1 VSARALRPQGPP
13 ADDAA
18 LLALV
23 AEGDVGALGAAFER
37 WHRDVYRFL
46 ARLRGTRLE
55 LDDLVQT
62 TFLALSDAARN
73 HRDGASPRAF
83 VLGVA
88 MQVARRERRRLLRR
102 LQLWRAR
109 EDELALFEGLAAPP
123 DPEHLA
129 EHRETVGRAARALAA
144 LPTAQRETLLLVELE
159 GLSGEDAAQA
169 LGVPVNTVWTRLH
182 HARAAL
188 RDATREGNR

>member
-1 VSARALRPQGPP
+1 VSARALRPQSPP
-13 ADDAA
+13 ADDDA

-23 AEGDVGALGAAFER
+23 AAGDVGALGAAFER

-62 TFLALSDAARN
+62 TFLALPEAARN
-73 HRDGASPRAF
+73 HREGASPRGF

-88 MQVARRERRRLLRR
+88 LQIARRERRRLLRR

-123 DPEHLA
+123 DPERHA
-129 EHRETVGRAARALAA
+129 QNREAVGRAARALAA

-169 LGVPVNTVWTRLH
+169 LDVPVNTVWTRLH

-188 RDATREGNR
+188 REATREGKR